1 MGKPALEQCRKG
13 KEFIGYAERHGG
25 YVDRQ
30 SGSHAIVKG
39 PTGGT
44 CPVPVH
50 PGEIPTGTRRSIMKR
65 FQMIGILI
73 LMGICLYGLA
83 VLPILQ

>member
-25 YVDRQ
+25 YVDRH
-30 SGSHAIVKG
+30 SGGHAIVKG
-39 PTGGT
+39 PTGAT

-50 PGEIPTGTRRSIMKR
+50 PGEIPTGTRQSIIKR
-65 FQMIGILI
+65 FRVIGILI
-73 LMGICLYGLA
+73 LMSICLYGWVTA
-83 VLPILQ
+83 QVLQ